1 MDSPKIM
8 AAREALTLVRSGM
21 RLGLGTGS
29 TASEFVKLL
38 GEALATGKLKDVRC
52 TATSEQTEAL
62 AKMLNIPIYSLR
74 DVAPLDL
81 AVDGADEIDDQLRLI
96 KGRGGALLRE
106 KIVEQQARRFVVI
119 ADESKIVPRLGVGP
133 LPVEVTPFALEVL
146 VRRFTELH
154 FQPVQ
159 RMKDGGPRIT
169 DEGNRI
175 LDLRVPQ
182 DRDIA
187 DFVAEIRSYAGVV
200 DTGFFPV
207 EATEA
212 IIAGP
217 NGIRLIPRPVSSLPL
232 FVR

>member
-1 MDSPKIM
+1 MESPKIM
-8 AAREALTLVRSGM
+8 AAREALSLVRSGM
-21 RLGLGTGS
+21 RLGLGTGT

-38 GEALATGKLKDVRC
+38 GDALASGRLKDVRC
-52 TATSEQTEAL
+52 TATSEQTDAL
-62 AKMLNIPIYSLR
+62 AKMLNIPTFKLAEI
-74 DVAPLDL
+74 APLDL
-81 AVDGADEIDDQLRLI
+81 AVDGADEIDDRLRLI

-119 ADESKIVPRLGVGP
+119 ADESKIVRRLGVGP

-146 VRRFTELH
+146 TQRFTELG
-154 FQPVQ
+154 FEPVV
-159 RMKDGGPRIT
+159 RMRDGAVRIT
-169 DEGNRI
+169 DEGHRI
-175 LDLRVPQ
+175 LDLKVPQ

-187 DFVAEIRSYAGVV
+187 DFVAEVRSYAGIVE
-200 DTGFFPV
+200 TGFFPV

-217 NGIRLIPRPVSSLPL
+217 NGVRSIPRPVSSLPL